1 MVKCLVTLVQETDE
15 KGQRSH
21 PIHLDSD
28 VESFTPKLGWS
39 EMVLVSGKE
48 GKNWKDLLLERFWNF
63 HPRVQ

>member
-15 KGQRSH
+15 KGQQSH

-28 VESFTPKLGWS
+28 VESFTPKLEWS

-48 GKNWKDLLLERFWNF
+48 GKKLEGLDT
-63 HPRVQ
+63 